1 MQKAEEAHE
10 LVVCAVRL
18 ILLSVLLQHD
28 KMAKGRKSSTADSN
42 IVASSQTNM
51 TRRRDPMTPPPATG
65 VTLGPNKIINAAP
78 SLQNSKP
85 GLYPN
90 ARLTIPRAIG
100 IAGAK
105 LDAACPGL
113 FSGLL
118 PALFTWGLT
127 VGLIF
132 GGCCSNVGIREM
144 SQRRRTSEGC

>member
-1 MQKAEEAHE
+1 
-10 LVVCAVRL
+10 
-18 ILLSVLLQHD
+18 
-28 KMAKGRKSSTADSN
+28 MAKGRKPNASTADS
-42 IVASSQTNM
+42 IMSSLQTNM
-51 TRRRDPMTPPPATG
+51 TRRRDPMTPPPANG
-65 VTLGPNKIINAAP
+65 VTLGPKKIINAAP

-105 LDAACPGL
+105 IDAAWPGL

-118 PALFTWGLT
+118 PALFSWGLT

-132 GGCCSNVGIREM
+132 GGCCSNVGLRDISVKVED
-144 SQRRRTSEGC
+144 

>member
-1 MQKAEEAHE
+1 MP
-10 LVVCAVRL
+10 
-18 ILLSVLLQHD
+18 
-28 KMAKGRKSSTADSN
+28 KGRKSNGSTADS
-42 IVASSQTNM
+42 IMAHSQNM
-51 TRRRDPMTPPPATG
+51 ARRRDPMTPPPGNGITP
-65 VTLGPNKIINAAP
+65 GPKKIINAAP

-105 LDAACPGL
+105 IDAAWPGL

-118 PALFTWGLT
+118 PAVFSWGVT

-132 GGCCSNVGIREM
+132 GGCCSNVYALEAIVKDEPNSGVLAA
-144 SQRRRTSEGC
+144 CP